1 MPAAPE
7 RDSLRRDRGD
17 RALSPHRPSTEPPPG
32 SGSIAPR
39 GPGRGRAAVAVAVVG
54 LALAVVGAVLAAPP
68 ARTATP
74 QLAPG
79 FPGGPYFALGCGLSH
94 RNNDDAIL
102 FPGSPGRSHNHTYIG
117 NRRTDAT
124 TTPASLLGGSTTC
137 EDPAD
142 SSTYWVPTLYE
153 ANRHVNPLTGI
164 VYYVRRTRDR
174 VAPMPAGLKIVA
186 GNQSAKKRQ
195 SKNIVA
201 WSCGGVGGKPRFHAI
216 RQCEDD
222 QLLQLQVNFPSCWNG
237 RDLDSPNHRS
247 HMKYSVKGR
256 CPASHPVAVPTIALI
271 LLYPPTSRFARVVS
285 GKFGAHA
292 DFVNG
297 WDQQAFATLVAGL
310 N

>member
-1 MPAAPE
+1 
-7 RDSLRRDRGD
+7 
-17 RALSPHRPSTEPPPG
+17 
-32 SGSIAPR
+32 
-39 GPGRGRAAVAVAVVG
+39 VAGG
-54 LALAVVGAVLAAPP
+54 LAVGIAGAALVAP
-68 ARTATP
+68 AGRSASVQLTP
-74 QLAPG
+74 H
-79 FPGGPYFALGCGLSH
+79 FPGGPYFALGCGFSH

-102 FPGSPGRSHNHTYIG
+102 FPGVPGRSHNHTYIG
-117 NRRTDAT
+117 NRGTDAA

-153 ANRHVNPLTGI
+153 GGRHVNPLTGI

-174 VAPMPAGLKIVA
+174 VVPMPAGLKLVA
-186 GNQSAKKRQ
+186 GNPSAKTRQ

-201 WSCGGVGGKPRFHAI
+201 WSCGSVGGKPRSHAV
-216 RQCEDD
+216 RQCQDD
-222 QLLQLQVNFPSCWNG
+222 QLLQLQVSFPSCWNG
-237 RDLDSPNHRS
+237 TDLDSANHRS
-247 HMKYSVKGR
+247 HMKYSAKGR

-271 LLYPPTSRFARVVS
+271 MLYPPVSRFARVAS
-285 GKFGAHA
+285 GEFGAHA